1 MLLIHNRSKKLKYR
15 KEMGDVSGMEKEVTI
30 LQACKVNWLLVIKKT
45 MLFKVLIEIDLFTA
59 NCVTPLVS
67 VYKVW
72 NGPSLGS
79 FDLILA
85 YNKSNLYECIKR
97 MQLLKH
103 ENVHFRNTFFIA
115 NCTKSFVIVKPD
127 RYLA

>member
-1 MLLIHNRSKKLKYR
+1 
-15 KEMGDVSGMEKEVTI
+15 
-30 LQACKVNWLLVIKKT
+30 

-85 YNKSNLYECIKR
+85 YNKSNLYE
-97 MQLLKH
+97 
-103 ENVHFRNTFFIA
+103 FFIA

>member
-1 MLLIHNRSKKLKYR
+1 MLLIHNRSEKLKYR

-67 VYKVW
+67 VY
-72 NGPSLGS
+72 
-79 FDLILA
+79 
-85 YNKSNLYECIKR
+85 
-97 MQLLKH
+97 
-103 ENVHFRNTFFIA
+103 NV
-115 NCTKSFVIVKPD
+115 
-127 RYLA
+127 